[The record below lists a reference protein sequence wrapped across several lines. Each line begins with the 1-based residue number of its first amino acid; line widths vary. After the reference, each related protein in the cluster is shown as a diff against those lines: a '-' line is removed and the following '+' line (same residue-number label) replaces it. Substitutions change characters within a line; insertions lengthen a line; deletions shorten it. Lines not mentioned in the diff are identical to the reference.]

1 MDALAEFIE
10 GVVRVVT
17 GIRDETQDD
26 YALDA

>member
-10 GVVRVVT
+10 GIVRIVIGT
-17 GIRDETQDD
+17 RDETQDD

>member
-10 GVVRVVT
+10 GVVRIVIGT
-17 GIRDETQDD
+17 RDETQDD

>member
-10 GVVRVVT
+10 GVVRIVVGT
-17 GIRDETQDD
+17 KGETQDD